1 MNFQEI
7 KKLVDEN
14 NITDEN
20 YTIWTDFER
29 INMTHFRSSAQ
40 QIFNF
45 PFFCFT
51 TLIKRSK
58 SSGKV
63 QKINRSNTDDLY
75 FTDENSFEIEAKRM
89 FYNTVLAHGDGTIV
103 NIRAPGQLTLGI
115 FKNLE
120 CECVNVR
127 INRGFYKKYIKI
139 QVLMFMQHRMK
150 M

>member
-1 MNFQEI
+1 
-7 KKLVDEN
+7 
-14 NITDEN
+14 
-20 YTIWTDFER
+20 
-29 INMTHFRSSAQ
+29 
-40 QIFNF
+40 
-45 PFFCFT
+45 
-51 TLIKRSK
+51 
-58 SSGKV
+58 
-63 QKINRSNTDDLY
+63 
-75 FTDENSFEIEAKRM
+75 M

-150 M
+150 MRFNFVFADILIFGLYLLLVLL